1 MLVTK
6 FLFQAPDSPNEPND
20 ENLVTVES
28 HQSVP
33 LSLPLCAAALGHQSD
48 KDPCHLHPAVRAVRL
63 PALRRTASNYL

>member
-6 FLFQAPDSPNEPND
+6 FLFQAPHSPNEPND
-20 ENLVTVES
+20 ENLVTVEP

-33 LSLPLCAAALGHQSD
+33 LSLPLCPAALGHQSD
-48 KDPCHLHPAVRAVRL
+48 KDPRHLHPAVRAVRL